1 MNESLIVKPDD
12 IRLAI
17 FKQIIDKKF
26 TAVIRVKSR
35 QAVLAGM
42 ERAVNKAIEL
52 GFEVINAMPSGSLVR
67 KNDEI
72 LRIRGNPLQIALAE
86 DLLIGVI
93 SKASGVATAA
103 KKATEISQGRTKVV
117 CGAWKKMP
125 FEIKDLLREALLIG
139 GVGIRISDKAFIYLD
154 KNYVRMFGGIKQAL
168 DAVKHI
174 KEREKV
180 VQIRGEFKNI
190 DKEAVEAVIYGADI
204 VFIDTGDIND
214 LKIVN
219 EVLKEKDLRESVR
232 IAFGGNVKIKK
243 IPLIADAGADII
255 DIGRDIIDAPLI
267 DMSLDVEAQ

>member
-1 MNESLIVKPDD
+1 MNTSLIVKPDD
-12 IRLAI
+12 IRFTI

-52 GFEVINAMPSGSLVR
+52 GLEVINAMPSGSLVR

-86 DLLIGVI
+86 DFLIGVI

-139 GVGIRISDKAFIYLD
+139 GVGIRISDKPFIYLD

-168 DAVKHI
+168 DAVKHVE
-174 KEREKV
+174 EREKV

-190 DKEAVEAVIYGADI
+190 DEEALEAVISGADI
-204 VFIDTGDIND
+204 VFIDTGNIND
-214 LKIVN
+214 LRIVN
-219 EVLKEKDLRESVR
+219 EVLKDKGLRGSVR

-243 IPLIADAGADII
+243 IPLIADAGADIV

-267 DMSLDVEAQ
+267 DMTLDVEVQ

>member
-1 MNESLIVKPDD
+1 MNTSLIVKPDD
-12 IRLAI
+12 IRFTI

-52 GFEVINAMPSGSLVR
+52 GLEVINAMPSGSLVR

-86 DLLIGVI
+86 DFLIGVI

-103 KKATEISQGRTKVV
+103 KKAAEISQGRTKVV

-139 GVGIRISDKAFIYLD
+139 GVGIRISDKPFIYLD

-168 DAVKHI
+168 DAVKHVE
-174 KEREKV
+174 EREKV

-190 DKEAVEAVIYGADI
+190 DEEALEAVISGADI
-204 VFIDTGDIND
+204 VFIDTGNIND
-214 LKIVN
+214 LRIVN
-219 EVLKEKDLRESVR
+219 EVLKDKGLRGSVR

-243 IPLIADAGADII
+243 IPLIADAGADIV

-267 DMSLDVEAQ
+267 DMTLDVEVQ